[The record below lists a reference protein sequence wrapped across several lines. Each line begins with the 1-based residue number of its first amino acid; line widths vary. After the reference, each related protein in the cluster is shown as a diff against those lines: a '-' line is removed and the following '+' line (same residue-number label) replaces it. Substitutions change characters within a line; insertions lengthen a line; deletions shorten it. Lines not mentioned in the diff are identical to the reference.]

1 MIYRASKIICTFI
14 LQNFRRWQVQGR
26 DNLPT
31 EGGFMV
37 VSNHTSYWDP
47 VAVGCAINPR
57 IHYMAKAELFRI
69 PVLSSLIITF
79 GAFPVNREKAD
90 RHAIRTALKLLE
102 EGKVVGIFPE
112 GTRGNSGELLKPHM
126 GAAMLAVKAQVPVVP
141 IAVLDSKGFFRRL
154 KLRIGKPIYLE
165 KREEGQTS
173 KQIMEVGTEKI
184 MSEISH
190 LMQLK

>member
-1 MIYRASKIICTFI
+1 MIYQSSKLICTFV
-14 LQNFRRWQVQGR
+14 LKNLRRWQVQGR

-31 EGGFMV
+31 EGGFLV

-69 PVLSSLIITF
+69 PILRNLITAF
-79 GAFPVNREKAD
+79 GAFPVHREKAD
-90 RHAIRTALKLLE
+90 RQAIRTALKLLE

-112 GTRGNSGELLKPHM
+112 GTRSHSGKLLQPNL
-126 GAAMLAVKAQVPVVP
+126 GAAMLAVKAQVPVIP
-141 IAVLDSKGFFRRL
+141 IAILGSKGFLGGL

-165 KREEGQTS
+165 NRQEGQTS
-173 KQIMEVGTEKI
+173 KQIVEAGTEKI
-184 MSEISH
+184 MSEIFS

>member
-1 MIYRASKIICTFI
+1 MIYQASKLICTFV
-14 LQNFRRWQVQGR
+14 LKTLRRWQVQGR

-31 EGGFMV
+31 EGGFLV

-47 VAVGCAINPR
+47 VAVGCAINPK

-69 PVLSSLIITF
+69 PLFRSLIISF

-90 RHAIRTALKLLE
+90 RQAIRTALKLLE

-112 GTRGNSGELLKPHM
+112 GTRSHSGELLQPHL
-126 GAAMLAVKAQVPVVP
+126 GAAMLAVKAQAPVVP
-141 IAVLDSKGFFRRL
+141 IAVLASKGFVGRL

-165 KREEGQTS
+165 SRQEGQTS
-173 KQIMEVGTEKI
+173 KQIVEAGTEKI

-190 LMQLK
+190 LMHLK

>member
-1 MIYRASKIICTFI
+1 MIYQASKLICTFV
-14 LQNFRRWQVQGR
+14 LKTLRRWQVQGQ

-31 EGGFMV
+31 EGGFLI

-47 VAVGCAINPR
+47 VAVGCAINPKVY
-57 IHYMAKAELFRI
+57 YMAKAELFRI
-69 PVLSSLIITF
+69 PVFRNLLTNF

-90 RHAIRTALKLLE
+90 RQAIRTALKLLE

-112 GTRGNSGELLKPHM
+112 GTRSHSGELLQPHL
-126 GAAMLAVKAQVPVVP
+126 GAAMLAVKAQAPVVP
-141 IAVLDSKGFFRRL
+141 IAVLGSKGFVGRL

-165 KREEGQTS
+165 SRQEGQTS
-173 KQIMEVGTEKI
+173 KQIVEAGTEKI